1 MLHTIASQAS
11 LGAPKTMMKGSVANT
26 TVYTIYS
33 ESDYSSIQ
41 AMHDDDGELVDGWT
55 GAWSLF

>member
-1 MLHTIASQAS
+1 
-11 LGAPKTMMKGSVANT
+11 MMKGSVANT

-41 AMHDDDGELVDGWT
+41 AMHDDGELVDGWT